1 MVWLDYVRCVIAY
14 CQVIVRVQVW
24 DGVSI
29 TSRSSSVSVRISL
42 RTYLTAMVK
51 SWVYFVLV
59 LMFVAVERRGGMRG
73 GGCKYDKKCSGG
85 GKCMSRSV
93 LGRVLTYVLEGGWV
107 GEGYELVVPTCHGT
121 RDYPHF
127 IYLKGGSAARDGCI
141 GRANVPLDTVVLD
154 THRRTVDHESRQ
166 GNGLGFEGLRHGV
179 PRKHGSGLDDSVGRA
194 GHDHGKC
201 TRVRGQHT
209 TGIDDR
215 KGKDFGKYA
224 TAGGTEKHTDE
235 CRTHQDILENTGSY
249 FLIVTG
255 IISQGALLI
264 LQLHCRTFRC
274 RR

>member
-1 MVWLDYVRCVIAY
+1 
-14 CQVIVRVQVW
+14 
-24 DGVSI
+24 
-29 TSRSSSVSVRISL
+29 
-42 RTYLTAMVK
+42 
-51 SWVYFVLV
+51 
-59 LMFVAVERRGGMRG
+59 
-73 GGCKYDKKCSGG
+73 
-85 GKCMSRSV
+85 MSRSV

-107 GEGYELVVPTCHGT
+107 CEGYELVVPTCHGT